1 MPAQTP
7 QANAMTLKKLLCI
20 APHEAAHARAECAS
34 LAGWDVH
41 VAASVPEAARAL
53 RADGYLVGLLFG
65 LVDEAGHGAL
75 ERLLCEHWRVRWIGA
90 FEPGALELERCRQL
104 VADHLTDFHTLPLD
118 LRRLDHTLG
127 HALGCAGLGGPLDR
141 ALAPSAHAL
150 VGSSAA
156 IAALRRK
163 IAKMARADA
172 PVLICGES
180 GSGKE
185 LTALALHAQ
194 SARADGPFVPIN
206 CGAIPAGLI
215 QSELFG
221 HARGAFTGAAKD
233 KPGLIESAAGGT
245 VFLDEI
251 ADLPMDMQS
260 SLLRFLQEK
269 TLYRVGSTRSIDV
282 DVRVLAASHVEL
294 QGAVARG
301 QFREDLYYRLNVLPL
316 QVPPLR
322 ERKEDLPM
330 LAQHFFDTYAA
341 DRPAR
346 LKGFSKA
353 AVNALCAHDWPG
365 NVRELI
371 NRTRR
376 ALVLAEGRLIQP
388 HDLGLVPHPLQ
399 PSGSG
404 LGESRQ
410 RAEQAAIR
418 DSLERAG
425 GNVSQAARELG
436 ISRMTLY
443 RLLSRYAISH
453 RA

>member
-1 MPAQTP
+1 
-7 QANAMTLKKLLCI
+7 MTLKKLLCI
-20 APHEAAHARAECAS
+20 APHAAAQARAECAS

-53 RADGYLVGLLFG
+53 RAHGYLVGLLFG
-65 LVDEAGHGAL
+65 LGDEAEHGAL
-75 ERLLCEHWRVRWIGA
+75 ENLLSEHWRVRWIGA
-90 FEPGALELERCRQL
+90 FEPAALALARCRQL

-118 LRRLDHTLG
+118 LGRLDHTLG
-127 HALGCAGLGGPLDR
+127 HALGCAD
-141 ALAPSAHAL
+141 LAEPQERPVASPGHAL
-150 VGSSAA
+150 VGSSPA
-156 IAALRRK
+156 IAALRRR

-194 SARADGPFVPIN
+194 SARAPGPFVAIN

-221 HARGAFTGAAKD
+221 HARGAFTGAD
-233 KPGLIESAAGGT
+233 REKPGLIETAAGGT

-251 ADLPMDMQS
+251 ADLPMDMQA

-269 TLYRVGSTRSIDV
+269 TIYRVGSTRSIEV

-301 QFREDLYYRLNVLPL
+301 LFRDDLYYRLNVLPL

-330 LAQHFFDTYAA
+330 LAEHFFHIYAA

-353 AVNALCAHDWPG
+353 AVRALCEHDWPG

-371 NRTRR
+371 NRVRR

-388 HDLGLVPHPLQ
+388 HDLGLAPR
-399 PSGSG
+399 PSGPGVAG
-404 LGESRQ
+404 LGESRE

-425 GNVSQAARELG
+425 GNVSQAARALG

-443 RLLSRYAISH
+443 RLLSRYAISP
-453 RA
+453 RS

>member
-1 MPAQTP
+1 
-7 QANAMTLKKLLCI
+7 MTLKKLLCI
-20 APHEAAHARAECAS
+20 APRAAALARAECAS
-34 LAGWDVH
+34 LTGWDVH

-53 RADGYLVGLLFG
+53 RANGYLVGLLFG
-65 LVDEAGHGAL
+65 LGDEAGQAAL
-75 ERLLCEHWRVRWIGA
+75 ERLLCEHCDVRWIGA

-118 LRRLDHTLG
+118 PQRLDYTLG
-127 HALGCAGLGGPLDR
+127 HALGCAGLRGPQDR
-141 ALAPSAHAL
+141 TVAPAPHAL

-156 IAALRRK
+156 IVALRRR
-163 IAKMARADA
+163 IGKMARADA

-194 SARADGPFVPIN
+194 SARAGRPFVPIN

-269 TLYRVGSTRSIDV
+269 TIYRVGSTRSIEV
-282 DVRVLAASHVEL
+282 NVRVLAASHVEL

-301 QFREDLYYRLNVLPL
+301 TFREDLYYRLNVLPL

-330 LAQHFFDTYAA
+330 LAEHFFHAYAA

-353 AVNALCAHDWPG
+353 AVHAMCEHDWPG

-376 ALVLAEGRLIQP
+376 ALVLAEGRLILP
-388 HDLGLVPHPLQ
+388 HDLGLAPRLSE

-404 LGESRQ
+404 LGESRE

-443 RLLSRYAISH
+443 RLLARYGISH
-453 RA
+453 RN

>member
-1 MPAQTP
+1 
-7 QANAMTLKKLLCI
+7 MTLKKLLCI
-20 APHEAAHARAECAS
+20 APRAAPQAQAQCAR

-41 VAASVPEAARAL
+41 VAASIADATRAL
-53 RADGYLVGLLFG
+53 RSGGYPVGLLFG
-65 LVDEAGHGAL
+65 LVDEREHGAL
-75 ERLLCEHWRVRWIGA
+75 ESLLCEHWRVRWIGA
-90 FEPGALELERCRQL
+90 FEPPALELERCRQL
-104 VADHLTDFHTLPLD
+104 VVDHLTDFHTLPLD
-118 LRRLDHTLG
+118 LLRLDYTLG
-127 HALGCAGLGGPLDR
+127 HALGCASLRRPADQP
-141 ALAPSAHAL
+141 LAPSSHAL

-156 IAALRRK
+156 IATLRRK
-163 IAKMARADA
+163 IGKMARADA

-185 LTALALHAQ
+185 LAAQAIHAQ
-194 SARADGPFVPIN
+194 SARASGPFVPIN
-206 CGAIPAGLI
+206 CGAIPSGLI

-221 HARGAFTGAAKD
+221 HARGAFTGAARD

-251 ADLPMDMQS
+251 ADLPKDMQS

-269 TLYRVGSTRSIDV
+269 TIYRIGSTRSIGV

-294 QGAVARG
+294 QGAVAHG

-322 ERKEDLPM
+322 ERKDDLPM
-330 LAQHFFDTYAA
+330 LAEHFFHTYAS

-346 LKGFSKA
+346 LKGFSTA
-353 AVNALCAHDWPG
+353 AVQALCAHDWPG

-376 ALVLAEGRLIQP
+376 ALVLAEGRLILP
-388 HDLGLVPHPLQ
+388 HDLGLAPRAAPA
-399 PSGSG
+399 SGAG

-418 DSLERAG
+418 TSLERAG

-443 RLLSRYAISH
+443 RLLARHTISH
-453 RA
+453 RT